1 MIDCGVYCLR
11 LRCSPHHR
19 SCPGGAMAR
28 GTTTTMITTT
38 TTVVEAGTRILDVPH
53 RCLITLHSI
62 EEIWDTIT
70 QYSWW
75 QNNTQPL
82 LSPPPLLAL
91 LPSQERGSHPV
102 GVYPFKTLGGKHSD
116 ALSDGQS
123 LQHAN
128 MSQSRHWKA
137 RCMSCCC
144 PPPPLPHW
152 TAHIPAT
159 STSPPPNKP
168 AYTRRGRWTRKPRR
182 IGCGCMRPRSIRWR

>member
-1 MIDCGVYCLR
+1 
-11 LRCSPHHR
+11 
-19 SCPGGAMAR
+19 MAC

-38 TTVVEAGTRILDVPH
+38 TTVVEAGTRILDVLH
-53 RCLITLHSI
+53 RCLITLHST

-75 QNNTQPL
+75 QNNTQPLL

-102 GVYPFKTLGGKHSD
+102 GVYPFKTFGRKHSD

-144 PPPPLPHW
+144 PPPPSPHW

-159 STSPPPNKP
+159 LTSPPPNKP

-182 IGCGCMRPRSIRWR
+182 IGCGCTRPPSIWWR